1 MSEWSSINDDNGV
14 LDESLGSDQLI
25 VGGVVDHIDDPGL
38 AGDGLAAPGEVA
50 GVEPQGAVLLVSSP
64 DTEGVDPLGGQ
75 LGHGGGSGQLEL
87 PLLTDRSPLASGGA
101 TLMPVI
107 S

>member
-1 MSEWSSINDDNGV
+1 MSERSSINDDNGV
-14 LDESLGSDQLI
+14 LDEGLGSDQLV
-25 VGGVVDHIDDPGL
+25 VGGVVDHVNDPSL

-50 GVEPQGAVLLVSSP
+50 GVEPEGTILLVSSS
-64 DTEGVDPLGGQ
+64 DTEGVDPLGCQ

-87 PLLTDRSPLASGGA
+87 PFLTDGSPLASGGA